1 MTDDRSGPYFGLLKK
16 LEHAGFL
23 KTPAI
28 MRAFQK
34 VVRKDF
40 LPDGAKED
48 AAVNE
53 PIPIGFGQTNSQPLT
68 VAFMLELLQPQP
80 GNTVLDI
87 GTGSGWTAALLAE
100 LVGLTGKVV
109 TIECIPE
116 LVATARLNLAEA
128 GYPQVVVLEGDG
140 RKGSRD
146 HAPFD
151 RIHVAAAAERL
162 PPALLEQLASGGRC
176 VIPVGKGIHD
186 MLLVTRRRDG
196 TFDEQRFPG
205 FAFVP
210 LITPS

>member
-1 MTDDRSGPYFGLLKK
+1 MTDERSSEYFNLLKK
-16 LEHAGFL
+16 LQHAGFL

-34 VVRKDF
+34 VVRRDF
-40 LPDGAKED
+40 LPDAAKDD
-48 AAVNE
+48 AAINE

-68 VAFMLELLQPQP
+68 VAFMLELLQPLR
-80 GNTVLDI
+80 GNAVLDI
-87 GTGSGWTAALLAE
+87 GTGSGWTAALFAE
-100 LVGLTGKVV
+100 LVGPSGKVV
-109 TIECIPE
+109 SIECVPE
-116 LVATARLNLAEA
+116 LVAAARLNLAEA

-140 RKGSRD
+140 RKGSPA

-151 RIHVAAAAERL
+151 CVHVAAAAESV
-162 PPALLEQLASGGRC
+162 PPALLQQLVPGGRC

-186 MLLVTRRRDG
+186 MLLVTRLRNG
-196 TFDEQRFPG
+196 TFSERRFPG